1 MKQIKFT
8 VFSVLSAITA
18 MAGIIVYLTQFSESG
33 KLSIVE
39 RFEAVPDADSHL
51 TKVDGIKYSR
61 DGEIAYKWRASSAER
76 LISDGSISLQ
86 DPFYIGNIADQRPWT
101 ASAKTGK
108 LSQDGEQL
116 TLLDTVLVKD
126 LIRQAQI
133 TTELL
138 QINLESSEVSTN
150 QPLTLSLRNGKT
162 HSLGM
167 KASMKDERVELLDQ
181 VKGHYDPI

>member
-1 MKQIKFT
+1 MASKQRG
-8 VFSVLSAITA
+8 AIN
-18 MAGIIVYLTQFSESG
+18 I
-33 KLSIVE
+33 
-39 RFEAVPDADSHL
+39 

-138 QINLESSEVSTN
+138 RINLESSEVSTD

-167 KASMKDERVELLDQ
+167 KASMKNERVELLDQ

>member
-8 VFSVLSAITA
+8 IFSLLSAITA
-18 MAGIIVYLTQFSESG
+18 LAGTVIYLTQYSESG

-39 RFEAVPDADSHL
+39 RFKAVPDADSHL
-51 TKVDGIKYSR
+51 SQVDGIKYSI
-61 DGEIAYKWRASSAER
+61 DGRIAYKWRASSAER

-86 DPFYIGNIADQRPWT
+86 DPSYIGNIADQRPWT

-116 TLLDTVLVKD
+116 TLQDTVLVKD

-133 TTELL
+133 STELL
-138 QINLESSEVSTN
+138 LINLENSEVSTD

-167 KASMKDERVELLDQ
+167 KASMKNERVELLDQ
-181 VKGHYDPI
+181 VKGQYDPI